1 MNKVLVVI
9 LTKSQKDKIQGKE
22 FTKDSLFNV
31 ILDANNKWVISI
43 EEIEQITN
51 EEFSFLKDLPTIDF
65 TPKKETI

>member
-1 MNKVLVVI
+1 MKVAVI
-9 LTKSQKDKIQGKE
+9 TATKAKELQGKE
-22 FTKDSLFNV
+22 FTKDSYFNP

-51 EEFSFLKDLPTIDF
+51 DEFAFLKDLPTIDF